1 MKSEAGGPKPFLGYG
16 TQLRTE
22 AKTSRGPRNVTMT
35 GEVGHGL
42 PAAAEE
48 FLTFPYIPS
57 KSVDQTVSVANR
69 EASHTAELQLTL
81 PG

>member
-1 MKSEAGGPKPFLGYG
+1 MKSEAAGPKPFLGYG

-48 FLTFPYIPS
+48 FLTFP
-57 KSVDQTVSVANR
+57 
-69 EASHTAELQLTL
+69 
-81 PG
+81 